1 MAEVSS
7 SAFNIGPYSVP
18 MSLHAEN
25 RSRLCSS
32 LKSHPKPPPPSS
44 CILLQGGEQ
53 TTLYCSDRDV
63 LFRQESYFH
72 WCVGVSEADCLAVI
86 QVDTAHAVLFIPR
99 LPEVYAT
106 WMGEI
111 HPPSHFKEKYA
122 IQEVLF
128 TDQITDYFKRT
139 SPSLILTLFGLN
151 TDSSL
156 YCREA
161 TFSGISEFAVDNTL
175 LHAVIAECRV
185 IKSQAE
191 ISLLRYVN
199 QVSSRAHKAV
209 MRAVRPGMKEYQ
221 LESLFQHVCY
231 NEGGCRHVSYTCIA
245 ATGCNASVLH
255 YGHAGAP
262 NDRVIEEG
270 DMCLFDMGGEYHCYT
285 SDITCSFPANGKF
298 SDEQKLI
305 YNAVLHSSKAVTS
318 AAKAGVPWID
328 MHQLAERVLLE
339 DLKSAGLLKGDVG
352 DMMSCHMGA
361 VFMPHG
367 LGHFMG
373 CDTHDV
379 GGYLEGC
386 PERPKAPGVRSL
398 RTARTLKDGMVITI
412 EPGCYFIKHLLDEAK
427 ADPNM
432 AKFLVIDQI
441 AKFEKFG
448 GVRIEDDVVITEGG
462 VEVLTQVPREVEDIE
477 KWMSGTDFTQLI

>member
-1 MAEVSS
+1 MAEVSPQPV
-7 SAFNIGPYSVP
+7 FNIGPYSVP
-18 MSLHAEN
+18 MSLHADN

-32 LKSHPKPPPPSS
+32 LKSQTAMKLPNSS

-53 TTLYCSDRDV
+53 TTLYCTDRDV

-72 WCVGVSEADCLAVI
+72 WCFGVTEADCLAAI
-86 QVDTAHAVLFIPR
+86 QVDTGYTVLFIPR
-99 LPEVYAT
+99 LPAVYAT
-106 WMGEI
+106 WMGDI
-111 HPPSHFKEKYA
+111 HPPSHFKDKYA
-122 IQEVLF
+122 IQEVQY
-128 TDQITDYFKRT
+128 TDQIADYFKHT
-139 SPSLILTLFGLN
+139 NPSLILTLYGIN
-151 TDSSL
+151 TDSRQ

-161 TFSGISEFAVDNTL
+161 TFLGISEYTVNNTL
-175 LHAVIAECRV
+175 LHPVIAECRV
-185 IKSQAE
+185 IKSDAE

-199 QVSSRAHKAV
+199 QVSSQAHKAV
-209 MRAVRPGMKEYQ
+209 MRAVRPGMKEYK

-245 ATGCNASVLH
+245 ASGCNASVLH

-262 NDRVIEEG
+262 NDRLIEDG

-298 SDEQKLI
+298 SPEQKLI
-305 YNAVLHSSKAVTS
+305 YNAVLRSSRAVMS
-318 AAKAGVPWID
+318 AAKSGVPWID
-328 MHQLAERVLLE
+328 MHQLAERVVLE
-339 DLKSAGLLKGDVG
+339 DLKSAGLLKGDI
-352 DMMSCHMGA
+352 DAMMSCHLGA

-386 PERPKAPGVRSL
+386 PVRPKAPGMRSL
-398 RTARTLKDGMVITI
+398 RTARTLKAGMVITI

-427 ADPNM
+427 SDANT
-432 AKFLVIDQI
+432 AYFLVNEQID
-441 AKFEKFG
+441 KFEKFG
-448 GVRIEDDVVITEGG
+448 GVRIEDNVVIREEGI
-462 VEVLTQVPREVEDIE
+462 EVLTQVPREVEDIE
-477 KWMSGTDFTQLI
+477 KWMNGTD